1 MSVSIAE
8 KSNPV
13 SKLKWE
19 KSDSVWTMG
28 LYATAVGAGTLFLP
42 ITVGS
47 NSPVILLFILLLA
60 FPLSYYSHRA
70 LSRFVLSSSH
80 REGDITHVVE
90 EHFGARAGKLLM
102 LVYLMAF
109 YPIILV
115 YSISI
120 TNAIQSFVV
129 HQLGDAELPRGLL
142 VLGVMLGLHL
152 VLLAGKQIV
161 VSAISVLAL
170 PMVAFLIGL
179 SIYLLP
185 QWSLS
190 YFSESQAVD
199 WRDPAFWKSLWLI
212 VPVMVFSFS
221 HAPII
226 SSFSA
231 AQKKRCQENAD
242 LRAKRIIKYSSMLI
256 CGSVLFFVVS
266 CVMSLSQAEMAL
278 ARTDNISVLSAL
290 ANKFSNP
297 LIAYVGPLIA
307 ILAMSKSF
315 LGTSMGVSEG
325 TVSMESGACQ
335 GLGLSLKESTIARV
349 SSVILF
355 MVTAVITYLNPNVLD
370 IIERVSGP
378 LIAVI
383 LFLLIY
389 AVPLVMVFAAC
400 SIYRLPALKRYR
412 GPSTIFVLV
421 MGLLAISALIYDLL

>member
-90 EHFGARAGKLLM
+90 EHFGAKAGKLLM

-129 HQLGDAELPRGLL
+129 HQLGDAEIPRGLL

-231 AQKKRCQENAD
+231 AQKKRCQESAD
-242 LRAKRIIKYSSMLI
+242 LRAKRIIKCSSLLI

-266 CVMSLSQAEMAL
+266 CVMSLSQAEMAQ
-278 ARTDNISVLSAL
+278 ARIDNISVLSAL

-325 TVSMESGACQ
+325 TVSMVSGACQ
-335 GLGLSLKESTIARV
+335 GLGLSLREATIARV

-355 MVTAVITYLNPNVLD
+355 VVTGVITYLNPNVLE
-370 IIERVSGP
+370 IIEKVSGP

-383 LFLLIY
+383 LFLL
-389 AVPLVMVFAAC
+389 PAC

-412 GPSTIFVLV
+412 GASTLFVLV
-421 MGLLAISALIYDLL
+421 IGLLAISALIYDLL

>member
-90 EHFGARAGKLLM
+90 EHFGAKAGKLLM

-190 YFSESQAVD
+190 YFSESQSVD

-231 AQKKRCQENAD
+231 AQKKRCQESAD

-325 TVSMESGACQ
+325 TVSMVSGACQ

-383 LFLLIY
+383 LFLL
-389 AVPLVMVFAAC
+389 PAC
-400 SIYRLPALKRYR
+400 SMYRLPALKRYR
-412 GPSTIFVLV
+412 GPSTLFVLV

>member
-80 REGDITHVVE
+80 KEGDITHVVE

-102 LVYLMAF
+102 LVYLTAF

-129 HQLGDAELPRGLL
+129 HQLGDAEIPRGLL

-231 AQKKRCQENAD
+231 AQKKRCQESAD
-242 LRAKRIIKYSSMLI
+242 LRAKRIIKCSSLLI
-256 CGSVLFFVVS
+256 CCSVLFFVVS
-266 CVMSLSQAEMAL
+266 CVMSLSQAEMAQ
-278 ARTDNISVLSAL
+278 ARIDNISVLSAL

-325 TVSMESGACQ
+325 TVSMVSGACQ
-335 GLGLSLKESTIARV
+335 GLGLSLREATIARV

-355 MVTAVITYLNPNVLD
+355 VVTGVITYLNPNVLE
-370 IIERVSGP
+370 IIEKVSGP

-383 LFLLIY
+383 LFLL
-389 AVPLVMVFAAC
+389 PAC

-412 GPSTIFVLV
+412 GPSTLFVLV

>member
-47 NSPVILLFILLLA
+47 NSPVILLLILLLA

-90 EHFGARAGKLLM
+90 EHFGAKAGKLLM

-231 AQKKRCQENAD
+231 AQKKRCQESAD

-325 TVSMESGACQ
+325 TVSMVSGACQ

-383 LFLLIY
+383 LFLL
-389 AVPLVMVFAAC
+389 PAC

-412 GPSTIFVLV
+412 GPSTLFVLV

>member
-90 EHFGARAGKLLM
+90 EHFGAKAGKLLM

-190 YFSESQAVD
+190 YFSESQAVE

-231 AQKKRCQENAD
+231 AQKKRCQESAD

-325 TVSMESGACQ
+325 TVSIVSGACQ

-383 LFLLIY
+383 LFLL
-389 AVPLVMVFAAC
+389 PAC

-412 GPSTIFVLV
+412 GPSTLFVLV

>member
-80 REGDITHVVE
+80 KEGDITHVVE

-102 LVYLMAF
+102 LVYLTAF

-129 HQLGDAELPRGLL
+129 HQLGDAEIPRGLL

-231 AQKKRCQENAD
+231 AQKKRCQESAD
-242 LRAKRIIKYSSMLI
+242 LRAKRIIKCSSLLI

-266 CVMSLSQAEMAL
+266 CVMSLSQAEMAQ
-278 ARTDNISVLSAL
+278 ARIDNISVLSAL

-325 TVSMESGACQ
+325 TVSMVNGACQ
-335 GLGLSLKESTIARV
+335 GLGLSLREATIARV

-355 MVTAVITYLNPNVLD
+355 VVTGVITYLNPNVLE
-370 IIERVSGP
+370 IIEKVSGP

-383 LFLLIY
+383 LFLL
-389 AVPLVMVFAAC
+389 PAC

-412 GPSTIFVLV
+412 GASTLFVLV
-421 MGLLAISALIYDLL
+421 IGLLAISALIYDLL

>member
-90 EHFGARAGKLLM
+90 EHFGAKAGKLLM

-161 VSAISVLAL
+161 VSAISMLAL

-325 TVSMESGACQ
+325 TVSMVSGACQ

-383 LFLLIY
+383 LFLL
-389 AVPLVMVFAAC
+389 PAC

-412 GPSTIFVLV
+412 GPSTLFVLV

>member
-90 EHFGARAGKLLM
+90 EHFGAKAGKLLM

-129 HQLGDAELPRGLL
+129 HQLGDAEIPRGLL

-231 AQKKRCQENAD
+231 AQKKRCQESAD

-325 TVSMESGACQ
+325 TVSMVSGACQ

-355 MVTAVITYLNPNVLD
+355 LVTAVITYLNPNVLD

-383 LFLLIY
+383 LFLL
-389 AVPLVMVFAAC
+389 PAC

-412 GPSTIFVLV
+412 GPSTLFVLV

>member
-80 REGDITHVVE
+80 KEGDITHVVE
-90 EHFGARAGKLLM
+90 EHFGAKAGKLLM

-231 AQKKRCQENAD
+231 AQKKRCQESAD
-242 LRAKRIIKYSSMLI
+242 LRAKRIIKCSSMLI

-325 TVSMESGACQ
+325 TVSMVSGACQ
-335 GLGLSLKESTIARV
+335 GLGLSLRETTIARV

-355 MVTAVITYLNPNVLD
+355 VVTGVITYLNPNVLE
-370 IIERVSGP
+370 IIEKVSGP

-383 LFLLIY
+383 LFLL
-389 AVPLVMVFAAC
+389 PAC

-412 GPSTIFVLV
+412 GPSTLFVLV
-421 MGLLAISALIYDLL
+421 IGLLAISALIYDLL

>member
-80 REGDITHVVE
+80 KEGDITHVVE

-102 LVYLMAF
+102 LVYLTAF

-129 HQLGDAELPRGLL
+129 HQLGDAEIPRGLL

-161 VSAISVLAL
+161 VSAISMLAL

-231 AQKKRCQENAD
+231 AQKKRCQESAD
-242 LRAKRIIKYSSMLI
+242 LRAKRIIKCSSLLI

-266 CVMSLSQAEMAL
+266 CVMSLSQAEMAQ
-278 ARTDNISVLSAL
+278 ARIDNISVLSAL

-325 TVSMESGACQ
+325 TVSMVSGACQ
-335 GLGLSLKESTIARV
+335 GLGLSLREATIARV

-355 MVTAVITYLNPNVLD
+355 VVTGVITYLNPNVLE
-370 IIERVSGP
+370 IIEKVSGP

-383 LFLLIY
+383 LFLL
-389 AVPLVMVFAAC
+389 PAC

-412 GPSTIFVLV
+412 GASTLFVLV
-421 MGLLAISALIYDLL
+421 IGLLAISALIYDLL

>member
-90 EHFGARAGKLLM
+90 EHFGAKAGKLLM

-185 QWSLS
+185 QWILS

-325 TVSMESGACQ
+325 TVSMVSGACQ

-383 LFLLIY
+383 LFLL
-389 AVPLVMVFAAC
+389 PAC

-412 GPSTIFVLV
+412 GPSTLFVLV

>member
-80 REGDITHVVE
+80 KEGDITHVVE
-90 EHFGARAGKLLM
+90 EHFGAKAGKLLM

-190 YFSESQAVD
+190 YFSESQSVD

-231 AQKKRCQENAD
+231 AQKKRCQESAD
-242 LRAKRIIKYSSMLI
+242 LRAQRIIKCSSMLI

-325 TVSMESGACQ
+325 TVSMVSGACQ

-383 LFLLIY
+383 LFLL
-389 AVPLVMVFAAC
+389 PAC

-412 GPSTIFVLV
+412 GSSTIFVLV

>member
-13 SKLKWE
+13 SKFKWE

-90 EHFGARAGKLLM
+90 EHFGAKAGKLLM

-129 HQLGDAELPRGLL
+129 HQLGNAELPRGLL

-152 VLLAGKQIV
+152 ILLAGKQIV

-231 AQKKRCQENAD
+231 AQKKRCQESAD
-242 LRAKRIIKYSSMLI
+242 RRAKRIIKCSSLLI

-325 TVSMESGACQ
+325 TVSMVSGACQ
-335 GLGLSLKESTIARV
+335 GLGLSLRESTIARV

-383 LFLLIY
+383 LFLL
-389 AVPLVMVFAAC
+389 PAC

-412 GPSTIFVLV
+412 GPSTLFVLV

>member
-8 KSNPV
+8 KRNPV

-80 REGDITHVVE
+80 KEGDITHVVE
-90 EHFGARAGKLLM
+90 EHFGAKAGKLLM

-231 AQKKRCQENAD
+231 AQKKRCQESAD

-325 TVSMESGACQ
+325 TVSMVSGACQ

-383 LFLLIY
+383 LFLL
-389 AVPLVMVFAAC
+389 PAC

-412 GPSTIFVLV
+412 GPSTLFVLV

>member
-8 KSNPV
+8 KSNSV

-90 EHFGARAGKLLM
+90 EHFGAKAGKLLM

-190 YFSESQAVD
+190 YFTESQAVD

-231 AQKKRCQENAD
+231 AQKKRCQESAD

-325 TVSMESGACQ
+325 TVSMVSGACQ

-349 SSVILF
+349 SSVTLF

-383 LFLLIY
+383 LFLL
-389 AVPLVMVFAAC
+389 PAC

-412 GPSTIFVLV
+412 GPSTLFVLV

>member
-80 REGDITHVVE
+80 KEGDITHVVE

-102 LVYLMAF
+102 LVYLTAF

-129 HQLGDAELPRGLL
+129 HQLGDAEIPRGLL

-199 WRDPAFWKSLWLI
+199 WRDPTFWKSLWLI

-231 AQKKRCQENAD
+231 AQKKRCQESAD

-325 TVSMESGACQ
+325 TVSMVSGACQ

-383 LFLLIY
+383 LFLL
-389 AVPLVMVFAAC
+389 PAC

-412 GPSTIFVLV
+412 GPSTLFVLV

>member
-90 EHFGARAGKLLM
+90 EHFGAKAGKLLM

-129 HQLGDAELPRGLL
+129 HQLGNAEIPRGLL

-190 YFSESQAVD
+190 YFSESQGVD

-231 AQKKRCQENAD
+231 AQKKRCQASAD
-242 LRAKRIIKYSSMLI
+242 QRAKRIIKCSSLLI

-266 CVMSLSQAEMAL
+266 CVMSLSQAEMAQ
-278 ARTDNISVLSAL
+278 ARIDNISVLSAL

-325 TVSMESGACQ
+325 TVSMVSGACQ

-383 LFLLIY
+383 LFLL
-389 AVPLVMVFAAC
+389 PAC

-412 GPSTIFVLV
+412 GPSTLFVLV

>member
-90 EHFGARAGKLLM
+90 EHFGAKAGKLLM

-190 YFSESQAVD
+190 YFSESQSVD
-199 WRDPAFWKSLWLI
+199 WCDPAFWKSLWLI

-231 AQKKRCQENAD
+231 AQKKRCQESAD

-325 TVSMESGACQ
+325 TVSMVSGACQ

-383 LFLLIY
+383 LFLL
-389 AVPLVMVFAAC
+389 PAC

-412 GPSTIFVLV
+412 GPSTLFVLV

>member
-13 SKLKWE
+13 SELKWE

-80 REGDITHVVE
+80 KEGDITHVVE
-90 EHFGARAGKLLM
+90 EHFGAKAGKLLM

-129 HQLGDAELPRGLL
+129 HQLGYAELPRGLL

-231 AQKKRCQENAD
+231 AQKKRCQESAD

-325 TVSMESGACQ
+325 TVSMVSGACQ

-370 IIERVSGP
+370 IIERISGP

-383 LFLLIY
+383 LFLL
-389 AVPLVMVFAAC
+389 PAC

-412 GPSTIFVLV
+412 GPSTLFVLV

>member
-1 MSVSIAE
+1 MSVAIAE
-8 KSNPV
+8 KSNPE

-80 REGDITHVVE
+80 KEGDITHVVE

-102 LVYLMAF
+102 LVYLTAF

-129 HQLGDAELPRGLL
+129 HQLGDAEIPRGLL

-231 AQKKRCQENAD
+231 AQKKRCQESAD
-242 LRAKRIIKYSSMLI
+242 LRAKRIIKCSSLLI

-266 CVMSLSQAEMAL
+266 CVMSLSQAEMAQ
-278 ARTDNISVLSAL
+278 ARIDNISVLSAL

-325 TVSMESGACQ
+325 TVSMVSGACQ
-335 GLGLSLKESTIARV
+335 GLGLSLRETTIARV

-355 MVTAVITYLNPNVLD
+355 VVTGVITYLNPNVLE
-370 IIERVSGP
+370 IIEKVSGP

-383 LFLLIY
+383 LFLL
-389 AVPLVMVFAAC
+389 PAC

-412 GPSTIFVLV
+412 GASTLFVLV
-421 MGLLAISALIYDLL
+421 IGLLAISALIYDLL

>member
-90 EHFGARAGKLLM
+90 EHFGAKAGKLLM

-129 HQLGDAELPRGLL
+129 HQLGDAEIPRGLL

-231 AQKKRCQENAD
+231 AQKKRCQESAD
-242 LRAKRIIKYSSMLI
+242 LRAKRIIKCSSLLI

-266 CVMSLSQAEMAL
+266 CVMSLSQAEMAQ
-278 ARTDNISVLSAL
+278 ARIDNISVLSAL

-325 TVSMESGACQ
+325 TVSMVSGACQ
-335 GLGLSLKESTIARV
+335 GLGLSLRETTIARV

-355 MVTAVITYLNPNVLD
+355 VVTGVITYLNPNVLE
-370 IIERVSGP
+370 IIEKVSGP

-383 LFLLIY
+383 LFLL
-389 AVPLVMVFAAC
+389 PAC

-412 GPSTIFVLV
+412 GASTLFVLV
-421 MGLLAISALIYDLL
+421 IGLLAISALIYDLL

>member
-80 REGDITHVVE
+80 KEGDITHVVE

-129 HQLGDAELPRGLL
+129 HQLGDAALPRGLL

-231 AQKKRCQENAD
+231 AQKKRCQESAD
-242 LRAKRIIKYSSMLI
+242 LRAKRIIKCSSMLI

-266 CVMSLSQAEMAL
+266 CVMSLSQAEMAQ

-325 TVSMESGACQ
+325 TVSMVSGACQ
-335 GLGLSLKESTIARV
+335 GLGLSLRESTIARV

-383 LFLLIY
+383 LFLL
-389 AVPLVMVFAAC
+389 PAC

-412 GPSTIFVLV
+412 GPSTLFVLV

>member
-1 MSVSIAE
+1 MSVSIAG

-90 EHFGARAGKLLM
+90 EHFGAKAGKLLM

-129 HQLGDAELPRGLL
+129 HQLGDAELSRGLL

-190 YFSESQAVD
+190 YFTESQAVD
-199 WRDPAFWKSLWLI
+199 WRDPVFWKSLWLI

-231 AQKKRCQENAD
+231 AQKKRCQESAD
-242 LRAKRIIKYSSMLI
+242 LRAKRIIKCSSMLI

-325 TVSMESGACQ
+325 TVSMVSGACQ

-383 LFLLIY
+383 LFLL
-389 AVPLVMVFAAC
+389 PAC

-412 GPSTIFVLV
+412 GASTIFVLV

>member
-80 REGDITHVVE
+80 KEGDITHVVE
-90 EHFGARAGKLLM
+90 EHFGAKAGKLLM

-231 AQKKRCQENAD
+231 AQKKRCQESAD

-325 TVSMESGACQ
+325 TVSMVSGACQ

-383 LFLLIY
+383 LFLL
-389 AVPLVMVFAAC
+389 PAC

-412 GPSTIFVLV
+412 GPSILFVLV

>member
-1 MSVSIAE
+1 M
-8 KSNPV
+8 
-13 SKLKWE
+13 
-19 KSDSVWTMG
+19 
-28 LYATAVGAGTLFLP
+28 
-42 ITVGS
+42 
-47 NSPVILLFILLLA
+47 FILLLA

-80 REGDITHVVE
+80 KEGDITHVVE

-102 LVYLMAF
+102 LVYLTAF

-129 HQLGDAELPRGLL
+129 HQLGDAEIPRGLL

-231 AQKKRCQENAD
+231 AQKKRSQESAD
-242 LRAKRIIKYSSMLI
+242 LRAKRIIKCSSLLI

-266 CVMSLSQAEMAL
+266 CVMSLSQAEMAQ
-278 ARTDNISVLSAL
+278 ARIDNISVLSAL

-325 TVSMESGACQ
+325 TVSMVSGACQ
-335 GLGLSLKESTIARV
+335 GLGLSLREATIARV

-355 MVTAVITYLNPNVLD
+355 VVTGVITYLNPNVLE
-370 IIERVSGP
+370 IIEKVSGP

-383 LFLLIY
+383 LFLL
-389 AVPLVMVFAAC
+389 PAC

-412 GPSTIFVLV
+412 GASTLFVLV
-421 MGLLAISALIYDLL
+421 IGLLAISALIYDLL

>member
-80 REGDITHVVE
+80 KEGDITHVVE

-242 LRAKRIIKYSSMLI
+242 LRAKRIIKCSSMLI
-256 CGSVLFFVVS
+256 CGSVLCFVVS

-325 TVSMESGACQ
+325 TVSMVSGACQ

-383 LFLLIY
+383 LFLL
-389 AVPLVMVFAAC
+389 PAC

-412 GPSTIFVLV
+412 GPSTLFVLV

>member
-8 KSNPV
+8 KSHPV

-80 REGDITHVVE
+80 KEGDITHVVE

-129 HQLGDAELPRGLL
+129 HQLGDAALPRGLL

-152 VLLAGKQIV
+152 ILLAGKQIV

-190 YFSESQAVD
+190 YFTESQAVE

-231 AQKKRCQENAD
+231 AQKKRCQESAD
-242 LRAKRIIKYSSMLI
+242 LRAKRIIKCSSMLI

-325 TVSMESGACQ
+325 TVSMVSGACQ

-355 MVTAVITYLNPNVLD
+355 MVTALITYLNPNVLD

-383 LFLLIY
+383 LFLL
-389 AVPLVMVFAAC
+389 PAC

-412 GPSTIFVLV
+412 GPSTLFVLV

>member
-80 REGDITHVVE
+80 KEGDITHVVE

-102 LVYLMAF
+102 LVYLAAF

-129 HQLGDAELPRGLL
+129 HQLGDAEISRGLL

-231 AQKKRCQENAD
+231 AQKKRCQESAD
-242 LRAKRIIKYSSMLI
+242 LRAKRIIKCSSLLI

-266 CVMSLSQAEMAL
+266 CVMSLSQAEMAQ
-278 ARTDNISVLSAL
+278 ARIDNISVLSAL

-325 TVSMESGACQ
+325 TVSMVSGACQ
-335 GLGLSLKESTIARV
+335 GLGLSLREATIARV

-355 MVTAVITYLNPNVLD
+355 VVTGVITYLNPNVLE
-370 IIERVSGP
+370 IIEKVSGP

-383 LFLLIY
+383 LFLL
-389 AVPLVMVFAAC
+389 PAC

-412 GPSTIFVLV
+412 GASTLFVLV
-421 MGLLAISALIYDLL
+421 IGLLAISALIYDLL

>member
-90 EHFGARAGKLLM
+90 EHFGAKAGKLLM

-129 HQLGDAELPRGLL
+129 HQLGNAELPRGLL
-142 VLGVMLGLHL
+142 VVGVMLGLHL
-152 VLLAGKQIV
+152 ILLAGKQIV

-190 YFSESQAVD
+190 YFSESQAVE

-231 AQKKRCQENAD
+231 AQKKRCQESAD
-242 LRAKRIIKYSSMLI
+242 LRAKRIIKCSSLLI

-325 TVSMESGACQ
+325 TVSMVSGACQ

-383 LFLLIY
+383 LFLL
-389 AVPLVMVFAAC
+389 PAC

-412 GPSTIFVLV
+412 GPSTLFVLV

>member
-80 REGDITHVVE
+80 KEGDITHVVE
-90 EHFGARAGKLLM
+90 EHFGAKAGKLLM

-190 YFSESQAVD
+190 YFAESQAVD

-231 AQKKRCQENAD
+231 AQKKRCQESAD

-266 CVMSLSQAEMAL
+266 CVMSLSQAEMAQ

-325 TVSMESGACQ
+325 TVSMVSGACQ

-383 LFLLIY
+383 LFLL
-389 AVPLVMVFAAC
+389 PAC

-412 GPSTIFVLV
+412 GPSTLFVLV

>member
-80 REGDITHVVE
+80 KEGDITHVVE

-102 LVYLMAF
+102 LVYLTAF

-129 HQLGDAELPRGLL
+129 HQLGDAEIPRGLL

-231 AQKKRCQENAD
+231 AQKKRCQESAD
-242 LRAKRIIKYSSMLI
+242 LRAKRIIKCSSLLI

-266 CVMSLSQAEMAL
+266 CVMSLSQAEMAQ
-278 ARTDNISVLSAL
+278 ARIDNISVLSAL

-325 TVSMESGACQ
+325 TVSMVNGACQ
-335 GLGLSLKESTIARV
+335 GLGLSLRETTIARV

-355 MVTAVITYLNPNVLD
+355 VVTGVITYLNPNVLE
-370 IIERVSGP
+370 IIEKVSGP

-383 LFLLIY
+383 LFLL
-389 AVPLVMVFAAC
+389 PAC

-412 GPSTIFVLV
+412 GASTLFVLV
-421 MGLLAISALIYDLL
+421 IGLLAISALIYDLL

>member
-1 MSVSIAE
+1 
-8 KSNPV
+8 
-13 SKLKWE
+13 
-19 KSDSVWTMG
+19 MG

-90 EHFGARAGKLLM
+90 EHFGAKAGKLLM

-190 YFSESQAVD
+190 YFSESQSVD

-242 LRAKRIIKYSSMLI
+242 LRAKRIIKCSSMLI

-325 TVSMESGACQ
+325 TVSMVSGACQ

-383 LFLLIY
+383 LFLL
-389 AVPLVMVFAAC
+389 PAC

-412 GPSTIFVLV
+412 GPSTLFVLV

>member
-80 REGDITHVVE
+80 KEGDITHVVE

-129 HQLGDAELPRGLL
+129 HQLGDAEIPRGLL
-142 VLGVMLGLHL
+142 VLGVMLGLHM

-231 AQKKRCQENAD
+231 AQKKRCQESAD
-242 LRAKRIIKYSSMLI
+242 LRAKRIIKCSSLLI

-266 CVMSLSQAEMAL
+266 CVMSLSQAEMAQ
-278 ARTDNISVLSAL
+278 ARIDNISVLSAL

-325 TVSMESGACQ
+325 TVSMVSGACQ
-335 GLGLSLKESTIARV
+335 GLGLSLRETTIARV

-355 MVTAVITYLNPNVLD
+355 VVTGVITYLNPNVLE
-370 IIERVSGP
+370 IIEKVSGP

-383 LFLLIY
+383 LFLL
-389 AVPLVMVFAAC
+389 PAC

-412 GPSTIFVLV
+412 GASTLFVLV
-421 MGLLAISALIYDLL
+421 IGLLAISALIYDLL

>member
-90 EHFGARAGKLLM
+90 EHFGAKAGKLLM

-190 YFSESQAVD
+190 YFTESQAVD

-231 AQKKRCQENAD
+231 AQKKRCQESAD

-325 TVSMESGACQ
+325 TVSMVSGACQ
-335 GLGLSLKESTIARV
+335 GLGLSLKESTIVRV

-355 MVTAVITYLNPNVLD
+355 MVTALITYLNPNVLD

-383 LFLLIY
+383 LFLL
-389 AVPLVMVFAAC
+389 PAC

-412 GPSTIFVLV
+412 GPSTLFVLV

>member
-190 YFSESQAVD
+190 YFSESQSVD
-199 WRDPAFWKSLWLI
+199 WRDPVFWKSLWLI

-231 AQKKRCQENAD
+231 AQKKRCQESAD
-242 LRAKRIIKYSSMLI
+242 LRAKRIIKCSSMLI

-325 TVSMESGACQ
+325 TVSMVSGACQ

-383 LFLLIY
+383 LFLL
-389 AVPLVMVFAAC
+389 PAC

-412 GPSTIFVLV
+412 GASTIFVLV

>member
-1 MSVSIAE
+1 MSIAIAE
-8 KSNPV
+8 KNNSV

-19 KSDSVWTMG
+19 RSDSVWTMG

-47 NSPVILLFILLLA
+47 NAPIILLFILLTA

-90 EHFGARAGKLLM
+90 EHFGPRAGKLLM

-120 TNAIQSFVV
+120 TNAIESFMV
-129 HQLGDAELPRGLL
+129 HQMGGAMVSRGWL
-142 VLGVMLGLHL
+142 VLAVMLGLHL
-152 VLLAGKQIV
+152 ILLTGKQVV

-170 PMVAFLIGL
+170 PMIAFLLGI
-179 SIYLLP
+179 SFYLLP

-190 YFSESQAVD
+190 YFTESQAVD
-199 WRDPAFWKSLWLI
+199 WRDPAVWKSLWLI

-226 SSFSA
+226 SSFTA
-231 AQKKRCQENAD
+231 AQKKRCHVSAHMRSQ
-242 LRAKRIIKYSSMLI
+242 RIIKWSSLLI
-256 CGSVLFFVVS
+256 CGSVLFFVIS

-315 LGTSMGVSEG
+315 LGTSMGVNEG
-325 TVSMESGACQ
+325 TVSMVSGACR
-335 GLGLSLKESTIARV
+335 GLGLSLREITIARV

-355 MVTAVITYLNPNVLD
+355 VVTGVITYLNPNVLN
-370 IIERVSGP
+370 IIEKVSGP

-383 LFLLIY
+383 LFLLPAY
-389 AVPLVMVFAAC
+389 A
-400 SIYRLPALKRYR
+400 IYRLPALKGYR
-412 GPSTIFVLV
+412 GASTLFVMV
-421 MGLLAISALIYDLL
+421 VGLLAISALIYDLI

>member
-90 EHFGARAGKLLM
+90 EHFGAKAGKLLM
-102 LVYLMAF
+102 LIYLMAF

-231 AQKKRCQENAD
+231 AQKKRCKESAD

-325 TVSMESGACQ
+325 TVSMVSGACQ

-383 LFLLIY
+383 LFLL
-389 AVPLVMVFAAC
+389 PAC

-412 GPSTIFVLV
+412 GPSTLFVLV

>member
-80 REGDITHVVE
+80 KEGDITHVVE
-90 EHFGARAGKLLM
+90 EHFGAKAGKLLM

-231 AQKKRCQENAD
+231 AQKKRCQESAD
-242 LRAKRIIKYSSMLI
+242 LRAKRIIKCSSLLI

-266 CVMSLSQAEMAL
+266 CVMSLSQAEMAQ
-278 ARTDNISVLSAL
+278 ARVDNISVLSAL

-325 TVSMESGACQ
+325 TVSMVSGACQ
-335 GLGLSLKESTIARV
+335 GLGLSLREATIARV

-355 MVTAVITYLNPNVLD
+355 VVTGVITYLNPNVLE
-370 IIERVSGP
+370 IIEKVSGP

-383 LFLLIY
+383 LFLL
-389 AVPLVMVFAAC
+389 PAC

-412 GPSTIFVLV
+412 GASTLFVLV